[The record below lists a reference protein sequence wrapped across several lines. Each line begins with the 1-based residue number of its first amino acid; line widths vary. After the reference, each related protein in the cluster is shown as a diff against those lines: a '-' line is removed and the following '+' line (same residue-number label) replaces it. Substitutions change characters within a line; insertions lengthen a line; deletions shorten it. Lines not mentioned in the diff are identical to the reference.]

1 MNARTATIV
10 LGTLL
15 LVSMGFHFRAA
26 LHTARAPQPPPA
38 RTTQPPLDPGPQLRL
53 PEMDFSGTGLSD
65 VSWKLPDT
73 ELPPGPGWQP
83 AAPGPLQSPTL
94 APEPSHSPP

>member
-1 MNARTATIV
+1 MNARTTTTV

-15 LVSMGFHFRAA
+15 LVSAGFHLRSA
-26 LHTARAPQPPPA
+26 LQPETPVPPCASPPP
-38 RTTQPPLDPGPQLRL
+38 PPDSGPQLRI

-83 AAPGPLQSPTL
+83 AAPGALQSPTL
-94 APEPSHSPP
+94 APEPSHSSP

>member
-1 MNARTATIV
+1 MNARTTTTV

-15 LVSMGFHFRAA
+15 LVSAGFHLRSA
-26 LHTARAPQPPPA
+26 LQLETPVPPGASPPP
-38 RTTQPPLDPGPQLRL
+38 PPDPAGPQLRL

-83 AAPGPLQSPTL
+83 AAPSPLQSPTL

>member
-1 MNARTATIV
+1 MNARTTTTV

-15 LVSMGFHFRAA
+15 LVSAGFHLRSA
-26 LHTARAPQPPPA
+26 LQPERPVPPGASPPPPA
-38 RTTQPPLDPGPQLRL
+38 DPTGPQLRL

-83 AAPGPLQSPTL
+83 AAPSPLQSPTL
-94 APEPSHSPP
+94 APEPSQSPP